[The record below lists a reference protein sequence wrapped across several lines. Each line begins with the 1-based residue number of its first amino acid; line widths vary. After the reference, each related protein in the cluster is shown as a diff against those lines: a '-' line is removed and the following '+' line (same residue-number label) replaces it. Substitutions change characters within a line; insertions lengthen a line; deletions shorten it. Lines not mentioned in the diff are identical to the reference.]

1 MKLFSIFMFAF
12 MCYATANT
20 YSQKQIVSLNLHR
33 ADVNSLFKEIR
44 KQTGL
49 RFVYNEEHVAKLSRF
64 DMKVE
69 KCTVQEVLNKVFK
82 NTSLQYFFEDDVIFI
97 VLQKP
102 TVQADSVK
110 SEVVKGIVV
119 DEKGTVLPGVTI
131 QIKGTSL
138 GVSTN
143 VNGAFQITV
152 LQDTV
157 TLVFSFIGMET
168 TSVKLQKLKAGEVR
182 KELKVV
188 MKEQE
193 ITLEDV
199 VITGYANV
207 KKTSFTGS
215 ATSVTREE
223 LKKVTSGN
231 IISALQVFDPS
242 LRMIKN
248 NLMGADPNTLP
259 EFYVRGRSGIESVK
273 QLDKINATT
282 DDISQYA
289 LTNNPNTPI
298 FIMDGYEVSVEKVYD
313 LDLNRVESVTILKD
327 AAATAVYGSRASNG
341 VVVIET
347 VAPSPGRLRMAYYF
361 TGSVTA
367 PDLSDY
373 NLMNAREKL
382 EAELAAGLL
391 DAESPNGTSGTNDY
405 FQRLSDYRNKY
416 RNVAMGIDTYWMSQP
431 LQTQFNHKHSLYID
445 GGAESVR
452 FGLGLNYSGQN
463 GVMKES
469 YRRTYG
475 GDFKVD
481 YRLKGFQLNNQ
492 VIFSMMKAQNSPYG
506 SFSDYT
512 TRQPYYTP
520 KDMETGEYSPTIEG
534 GWGSSGAKPNPLF
547 EATLGNFDKSDY
559 REFTNNLTMN
569 AYFTRGLQLKAQ
581 LALKYK
587 ESGTEKFLDPN
598 SSKYA
603 LQTISPFQ
611 KGELTKTRQEAFS
624 WNTNV
629 LLIYNNTIGNHNLN
643 LSLGLNITEDRSTY
657 ELSSFRGFPS
667 AQLHDQKYAKEI
679 INNPSVSDSH
689 SRLIGTFL
697 FANYTW
703 KDIYLMDVSMRFDG
717 SSQFGSDQRWA
728 TFWSYGAGINLHK
741 YAFLKPI
748 TWLNTAKIKGNY
760 GQTGKVTFPPYAAN
774 HTYQLMLDSWHPTG
788 IGGKLSYMGNSH
800 LKWEKTNTL
809 NLGIELSF
817 FSRLSVNFSWY
828 DKRTVDLI
836 TDVTIPSSTGFT
848 AYKENMGEVLNRGYE
863 FDVNYAVCRSK
874 DFDVNLFVRG
884 AHNKNEI
891 LKISDALKAY
901 NDAVD
906 DFFNTYLNKPEGG
919 YSTPIMKYEEGGS
932 LTSLFGMKSLGI
944 APANGEEL
952 FMNRDGSVTY
962 EWNSAEQIILGNTE
976 PDLQGSFGCN
986 VRWKGFTLYTS
997 FLFEYGGESYNQTL
1011 VNNVE
1016 NVNLWQQNADRRV
1029 MTMRWQKPGDVT
1041 KLKSIKDRYKVT
1053 NPTSRFVQKNNN
1065 ITFNSLSLGYDV
1077 NPNWVKKIGL
1087 NMLKAQFS
1095 MNDVATFS
1103 TVKQERGLSYPFART
1118 FNFSLSAS
1126 F

>member
-248 NLMGADPNTLP
+248 NLMGSDPNTLP

-405 FQRLSDYRNKY
+405 FQRLSDYRNTLLY
-416 RNVAMGIDTYWMSQP
+416 SDASRFPINTHAAFQICFSNPISAVFLSAILSASPCLFHNYFS
-431 LQTQFNHKHSLYID
+431 LCQFNYI
-445 GGAESVR
+445 
-452 FGLGLNYSGQN
+452 Q
-463 GVMKES
+463 
-469 YRRTYG
+469 
-475 GDFKVD
+475 
-481 YRLKGFQLNNQ
+481 Q
-492 VIFSMMKAQNSPYG
+492 
-506 SFSDYT
+506 
-512 TRQPYYTP
+512 
-520 KDMETGEYSPTIEG
+520 
-534 GWGSSGAKPNPLF
+534 
-547 EATLGNFDKSDY
+547 
-559 REFTNNLTMN
+559 
-569 AYFTRGLQLKAQ
+569 
-581 LALKYK
+581 
-587 ESGTEKFLDPN
+587 
-598 SSKYA
+598 
-603 LQTISPFQ
+603 
-611 KGELTKTRQEAFS
+611 
-624 WNTNV
+624 
-629 LLIYNNTIGNHNLN
+629 NNTI
-643 LSLGLNITEDRSTY
+643 I
-657 ELSSFRGFPS
+657 F
-667 AQLHDQKYAKEI
+667 
-679 INNPSVSDSH
+679 
-689 SRLIGTFL
+689 
-697 FANYTW
+697 NYTQSITR
-703 KDIYLMDVSMRFDG
+703 KQCIYYRF
-717 SSQFGSDQRWA
+717 SIEKCVFTHA
-728 TFWSYGAGINLHK
+728 FKFA
-741 YAFLKPI
+741 YAC
-748 TWLNTAKIKGNY
+748 
-760 GQTGKVTFPPYAAN
+760 V
-774 HTYQLMLDSWHPTG
+774 
-788 IGGKLSYMGNSH
+788 
-800 LKWEKTNTL
+800 
-809 NLGIELSF
+809 
-817 FSRLSVNFSWY
+817 FS
-828 DKRTVDLI
+828 
-836 TDVTIPSSTGFT
+836 
-848 AYKENMGEVLNRGYE
+848 
-863 FDVNYAVCRSK
+863 
-874 DFDVNLFVRG
+874 
-884 AHNKNEI
+884 
-891 LKISDALKAY
+891 
-901 NDAVD
+901 
-906 DFFNTYLNKPEGG
+906 
-919 YSTPIMKYEEGGS
+919 
-932 LTSLFGMKSLGI
+932 I
-944 APANGEEL
+944 A
-952 FMNRDGSVTY
+952 
-962 EWNSAEQIILGNTE
+962 
-976 PDLQGSFGCN
+976 
-986 VRWKGFTLYTS
+986 
-997 FLFEYGGESYNQTL
+997 
-1011 VNNVE
+1011 
-1016 NVNLWQQNADRRV
+1016 
-1029 MTMRWQKPGDVT
+1029 
-1041 KLKSIKDRYKVT
+1041 
-1053 NPTSRFVQKNNN
+1053 SRFSSSVLV
-1065 ITFNSLSLGYDV
+1065 TL
-1077 NPNWVKKIGL
+1077 
-1087 NMLKAQFS
+1087 A
-1095 MNDVATFS
+1095 A
-1103 TVKQERGLSYPFART
+1103 
-1118 FNFSLSAS
+1118 
-1126 F
+1126 